1 MEFLLALEHDDAVR
15 QILRLVFG
23 RQYTSGAFPQWFML
37 EPYGMVE
44 GSQSHGDIPIW
55 PLKALCDYIEC
66 TDDTA
71 FLSEPVPWRDGTG
84 ESSIAGH
91 CQRLIAHLQA
101 QFIPGTHL
109 VRLGEGDWNDSLQPA
124 GSGAEGLDRQQLDRW
139 PLLSTAPPLCR
150 NPAAGGRDRRCEP
163 ARRTGRGHARRFQ
176 PAPHPR
182 WHTGGLR
189 CFQSRR
195 PRARAS
201 ATPFGPQDRRE
212 LFADPDELCHRQRHV
227 QRRTGAGP
235 YEAHPRAF
243 AFPRWRQAHGPAAAL
258 PGRA

>member
-15 QILRLVFG
+15 QILKLVFG

-124 GSGAEGLDRQQLDRW
+124 DQALKDWTVSSWTVGLFFQQLRRYAEI
-139 PLLSTAPPLCR
+139 LRRAGETAD
-150 NPAAGGRDRRCEP
+150 ASP

-182 WHTGGLR
+182 WHPGGLR

-201 ATPFGPQDRRE
+201 AAPFGPQDRRE
-212 LFADPDELCHRQRHV
+212 LFADPDELCHRQRHF
-227 QRRTGAGP
+227 QPRSRRGTI
-235 YEAHPRAF
+235 
-243 AFPRWRQAHGPAAAL
+243 
-258 PGRA
+258 